1 LVSGRS
7 ILSLC
12 ILALKVLGWRPRIAA
27 DLFYSVEE
35 WVHQR
40 GMTFMRGSI
49 NASTNY
55 EVGLLMEGFDYAPA
69 LMMTYNPPYQ
79 KEGHE

>member
-1 LVSGRS
+1 ME
-7 ILSLC
+7 
-12 ILALKVLGWRPRIAA
+12 A
-27 DLFYSVEE
+27 

-40 GMTFMRGSI
+40 GMTFMRGPL

>member
-1 LVSGRS
+1 LG
-7 ILSLC
+7 
-12 ILALKVLGWRPRIAA
+12 ILALKVLGLRPRIAA
-27 DLFYSVEE
+27 ALFSSVEA

-40 GMTFMRGSI
+40 GMTFMRGPL
-49 NASTNY
+49 NASTSY
-55 EVGLLMEGFDYAPA
+55 EVGLFMEGFDYAPA

>member
-7 ILSLC
+7 IPSLC

-27 DLFYSVEE
+27 DFFSSVEA

-40 GMTFMRGSI
+40 GMTFMRGPL

-55 EVGLLMEGFDYAPA
+55 EVGLPIEGFDYAPA
-69 LMMTYNPPYQ
+69 LMMTYTPAVSIGRP
-79 KEGHE
+79 

>member
-7 ILSLC
+7 IPSLC
-12 ILALKVLGWRPRIAA
+12 ILALKVLGWRPKIAA
-27 DLFYSVEE
+27 DLFSSVEA

-40 GMTFMRGSI
+40 RMTFMGGPL
-49 NASTNY
+49 NASTHY